1 MNPRFVCHRKEE
13 PMLTTPRLC
22 IMMFIQFFI
31 WGAWY
36 VTGPNYLETIGFG
49 AEDFGW
55 TYSVGPIA
63 GMISPFLVGM
73 IADRFL
79 PSQIVL
85 GILHLI
91 GTAGM
96 YVATTFMTVENPSP
110 DTINIVFFCFMLS
123 FFPTVAIVNTVAMSN
138 IADTEKTFPMIRV
151 FGTIGWIAAGLTVS
165 WLGADATIDQFYL
178 AIGASA
184 VMGLYSFTL
193 PNTPPPAKGTPFSAS
208 QAIGLDAMS
217 LLKDRSF
224 CVFMIGSFL
233 ICIPLAFYYQ
243 MAARFITDAGMAN
256 PAAKMTLG
264 QMSEVAFM
272 LALPL
277 AIRTFGLKMTLLVG
291 MVAWVLRYLMF
302 SFSAPEGLM
311 ADSLI
316 PLDFMLVGTPE
327 AGYTSVML
335 STPILLMLGSI
346 LLHGICYD
354 FFFVTGQI
362 YTDKIAPPEIRS
374 QAQGMLVFFT
384 LGMGMFIGALVAG
397 KIEAAH
403 TVMVEATEPS
413 AEPGKMV
420 EWASLWLKPAGMAA
434 VVMLLFAFAFS
445 GKKAEESPPD
455 AA

>member
-1 MNPRFVCHRKEE
+1 
-13 PMLTTPRLC
+13 MLTTARLC

-36 VTGPNYLETIGFG
+36 VTGPNYLETIGFS

-79 PSQIVL
+79 PSQVVL

-96 YVATTFMTVENPSP
+96 YVATTFMTVDNPSP

-151 FGTIGWIAAGLTVS
+151 FGTIGWIIAGLTVS
-165 WLGADATIDQFYL
+165 WMGADATIDQFYL

-184 VMGLYSFTL
+184 LMGLYSFTL

-224 CVFMIGSFL
+224 CIFMIGSFL

-302 SFSAPEGLM
+302 AFSAPEGLM

-316 PLDFMLVGTPE
+316 PLDFMLVDSD

-335 STPILLMLGSI
+335 NTPIILMLGSI

-384 LGMGMFIGALVAG
+384 LGLGMFIGALVAG
-397 KIEAAH
+397 QIEAAH
-403 TVMVEATEPS
+403 TVVLG
-413 AEPGKMV
+413 EPGSEWGSKTK
-420 EWASLWLKPAGMAA
+420 WASLWLKPAGMAA
-434 VVMLLFAFAFS
+434 LVMLLFAFAFS
-445 GKKAEESPPD
+445 GKKADETTPD
-455 AA
+455 DA

>member
-1 MNPRFVCHRKEE
+1 
-13 PMLTTPRLC
+13 MLTTPRLC

-79 PSQIVL
+79 PSQVVL

-151 FGTIGWIAAGLTVS
+151 FGTIGWIVAGLTVS

-184 VMGLYSFTL
+184 LMGLYSFTL
-193 PNTPPPAKGTPFSAS
+193 PNTPPPAKGTPFSAK

-224 CVFMIGSFL
+224 FVFMIGSFL

-243 MAARFITDAGMAN
+243 MAARFITDAGMEN
-256 PAAKMTLG
+256 PAARMTLG
-264 QMSEVAFM
+264 QMSEVLFM
-272 LALPL
+272 LALPIFL
-277 AIRTFGLKMTLLVG
+277 KKFGIKTTLLVG
-291 MVAWVLRYLMF
+291 MIAWVARYAMF
-302 SFSAPEGLM
+302 SFG
-311 ADSLI
+311 ADDGVVWMMI
-316 PLDFMLVGTPE
+316 G
-327 AGYTSVML
+327 G
-335 STPILLMLGSI
+335 I

-384 LGMGMFIGALVAG
+384 LGFGMFIGALVAG
-397 KIEAAH
+397 QIEAAH
-403 TVMVEATEPS
+403 TVVVEAVEAGS
-413 AEPGKMV
+413 EPGKMV

-445 GKKAEESPPD
+445 GKKADESTPN